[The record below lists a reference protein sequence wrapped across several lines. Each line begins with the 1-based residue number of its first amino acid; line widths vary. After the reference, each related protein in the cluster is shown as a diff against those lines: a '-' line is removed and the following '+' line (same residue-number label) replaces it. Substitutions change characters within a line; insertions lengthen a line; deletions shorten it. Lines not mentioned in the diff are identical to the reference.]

1 MAEFRLSPAAQADLD
16 GIFDYSVRQWGV
28 EQALRYTQELEDLCT
43 ALAQAPSQG
52 LDCGHIRPRYRRG
65 TAGRHF
71 IYFLV
76 EDYGI
81 AVIRILH
88 QAMDAPRHL

>member
-1 MAEFRLSPAAQADLD
+1 MAEFRFSPAAQADLD

-28 EQALRYTQELEDLCT
+28 DQALRYTQELVDLCT
-43 ALAQAPSQG
+43 ALAQAPT
-52 LDCGHIRPRYRRG
+52 LATDCGHIRSDYRRG
-65 TAGRHF
+65 AAGRHF
-71 IYFLV
+71 IYFRV

-88 QAMDAPRHL
+88 QHMDAPRHL

>member
-16 GIFDYSVRQWGV
+16 GIFDYSVSQWGV
-28 EQALRYTQELEDLCT
+28 DQALRYTQELEDLCK
-43 ALAQAPSQG
+43 ALAQTPTLAS
-52 LDCGHIRPRYRRG
+52 DCGHIRQGYRRG
-65 TAGRHF
+65 AAGRHF
-71 IYFLV
+71 VYFRV

-88 QAMDAPRHL
+88 QRMDAPRHL